1 MRPHNFRQSL
11 LNLSL
16 HFGVFQ
22 PVWNVSTWIGV
33 FLSVLQNS
41 RVTLLSKAELRLV
54 AGLAKLPLP
63 LSPLLPFPSF
73 LPYSHS
79 LTDFWR
85 RGHFKKGML
94 V

>member
-1 MRPHNFRQSL
+1 M
-11 LNLSL
+11 SL

-22 PVWNVSTWIGV
+22 LVWNVSTRIEV

-54 AGLAKLPLP
+54 AGLAKLSTFPV
-63 LSPLLPFPSF
+63 PLLPFPSF
-73 LPYSHS
+73 LPPIFP
-79 LTDFWR
+79 LTGFWR
-85 RGHFKKGML
+85 QGHFKKGML